1 MARAQGI
8 HDRCLAGIACG
19 LGMALTLLAAA
30 AHAHQVEVF
39 AGPGFRFGGILD
51 TEAGEVDITNTVGL
65 TTTLAVRA
73 REDACFEFT
82 YSFQPASLEVEDVTG
97 PALTAFDLG
106 VHYIQLGGIVEWP
119 HAAGTPF
126 FGLTA
131 GVAVFDPEPEDF
143 TTETRFAG
151 SLFWG
156 VKRMLT
162 PRVGLRGEGRIWMTY
177 FPEDVNLFCS
187 LPGYCAISVSGEAL
201 FQGETAG
208 GVFVTF

>member
-1 MARAQGI
+1 MAPSV
-8 HDRCLAGIACG
+8 D
-19 LGMALTLLAAA
+19 
-30 AHAHQVEVF
+30 AHNVEVF

-51 TEAGEVDITNTVGL
+51 TEEGEADITNTVGL

-73 REDACFEFT
+73 REDAFFEFT

-106 VHYIQLGGIVEWP
+106 VHYIQLGGIIEWP
-119 HAAGTPF
+119 HEAYTPF

-131 GVAVFDPEPEDF
+131 GVVVFDPEPEGF

-151 SLFWG
+151 SLFGG

-177 FPEDVNLFCS
+177 FPEDLNLFCS